1 MPLTEAVQN
10 PIVAKFDLV
19 EQGHG
24 SLIALLANA
33 VNRRGQRYL
42 LKNHRL
48 PTVEL
53 SAMLGGF
60 ARSLERNR
68 LRRRQTGAIPD
79 SYDGRT
85 AHWNILAGDCE
96 REKEPINHC
105 NRKQDL
111 LNG

>member
-60 ARSLERNR
+60 AWSLERNR

-79 SYDGRT
+79 VVLHLIVRF
-85 AHWNILAGDCE
+85 C
-96 REKEPINHC
+96 PQQFQ
-105 NRKQDL
+105 QDSVA
-111 LNG
+111 LNLRIGT